1 MTLTRKILVALLGLT
16 IGTLGVAA
24 AALYP
29 MVRHHTQQLV
39 GARFE
44 DSVVPTARAIDNML
58 LDALRGMH
66 LSVSDLVIRE
76 GTPEQMARQLRTIT
90 YIYPY
95 LQRVYLA
102 SPDGKILASSNSYDV
117 GRSLFEQ
124 QDILSV
130 HFAAARQRPAGAV
143 QFAVFEHAAPGEPV
157 FHLLAVVHDSQSRE
171 RGVLVADLLNAPF
184 EEMLRD
190 VSGDLFGAQHTYL
203 LDATGNVLMSSGPV
217 DAAKLRATLTANGT
231 LASRLHRHG
240 AGWMMLEDGE
250 TPAIAAY
257 TSLSTYGA
265 NRAGGWSV
273 VTIAPYA
280 DVIGPVWRM
289 FMQAALIVLL
299 ALAVSAAVAI
309 WLARRTARP
318 IVSLTS
324 VARRISAG
332 EASARAPVVGTDES
346 AQLARAFNEMASTV
360 QAKTAAL
367 EAEMAERARQ
377 AEELRRASVL
387 EAEIAERARQAE
399 ELQQARIAAEAASR
413 AKSEFLANM
422 SHEIRTPMNGVLGFT
437 NLLLDTP
444 LADEQ
449 REHVQIIRHSAEALL
464 QIINDI
470 LDFSKVEAGKM
481 QVESIAFDLTR
492 AAEEVAELLARQAE
506 AKGLELG
513 IRVAR
518 DVPRTISGDP
528 GRVRQVLLNLV
539 GNAIKFTR
547 SGHVLIELDR
557 VSESAPDAPAWVRC
571 SVTDTGI
578 GIPLEK
584 QALMFRQFS
593 QADTSTTREFG
604 GTGLGLAIGKRLVE
618 LMGGQI
624 GFTSEP
630 GSGSRFWF
638 TLPAP
643 AAAVAPHDDALAGE
657 QGVAEMRVLVVDDHE
672 INRQLMSEQLAAW
685 RLEHACAS
693 SGDEALAML
702 SAARQGSRPFDVAVL
717 DFLMP
722 GMDGL
727 ELGIRIK
734 QDASLQNTALVM
746 VTSGSHRS
754 AAPTFLAAGFSVFLL
769 KPVVRPSQLLD
780 ALVKAWRET
789 RGVAPGA
796 PAAGAATRAAASAA
810 AVTVTDMGSI
820 ARAPGAASVASASF
834 ATAAHGAAGAAEGGA
849 AGATARGAAAAAEHG
864 AARVLVAED
873 NIVNQRLVKHM
884 LEKLGCR
891 VDLAANG
898 HEAVTMAAKL
908 RYDLVF
914 MDCFM
919 PELDGYAATAELR
932 QREAPGDRRLPIIAL
947 TANAMAED
955 RARCLAAGMDDYLS
969 KPVRIEEIRDILRRW
984 ATPAAA

>member
-44 DSVVPTARAIDNML
+44 DGVVPTARAIDNML

-66 LSVSDLVIRE
+66 LNVNDLVIRE
-76 GTPEQMARQLRTIT
+76 GTPEQMAHQLRTIT

-95 LQRVYLA
+95 LKRIYLA
-102 SPDGKILASSNSYDV
+102 QLGGTIIASSDAYDV
-117 GRSLFEQ
+117 GHSVFEQ

-130 HFAAARQRPAGAV
+130 HFAAARQLPVGAV
-143 QFAVFEHAAPGEPV
+143 QFAVFERTEPGEPV
-157 FHLLAVVHDSQSRE
+157 FHLFAVVHDSQGRE
-171 RGVLVADLLNAPF
+171 RGVLIADLLNAPF
-184 EEMLRD
+184 AEMLRD
-190 VSGDLFGAQHTYL
+190 VSGDRFGAQRAYL
-203 LDATGNVLMSSGPV
+203 LDATGNVLMSSDVLEAP
-217 DAAKLRATLTANGT
+217 KLRATLNANQG
-231 LASRLHRHG
+231 LARRLRSHG
-240 AGWMMLEDGE
+240 AGWMMLENGE
-250 TPAIAAY
+250 APAIAAY
-257 TSLSTYGA
+257 TSLPTYGA

-289 FMQAALIVLL
+289 FVQAALIVLL
-299 ALAVSAAVAI
+299 ALIVSAAVAI

-332 EASARAPVVGTDES
+332 EASARAAVAGTDES
-346 AQLARAFNEMASTV
+346 AQLARAFNEMASAV

-422 SHEIRTPMNGVLGFT
+422 SHEIRTPMNGVIGFT

-444 LADEQ
+444 LAEEQ

-470 LDFSKVEAGKM
+470 LDFSKVEAGKL
-481 QVESIAFDLTR
+481 QVEQIAFDVGR

-506 AKGLELG
+506 AKGLEIA

-547 SGHVLIELDR
+547 SGHVLIELER
-557 VSESAPDAPAWVRC
+557 VSGERPDAAGWVRC

-593 QADTSTTREFG
+593 QADASTTREYG

-630 GSGSRFWF
+630 GRGSQFWF

-643 AAAVAPHDDALAGE
+643 PASTALHDDALASE
-657 QGVAEMRVLVVDDHE
+657 QGAAEMRVLVVDDHE
-672 INRQLMSEQLAAW
+672 INRKLVAEQLTAW
-685 RLEHACAS
+685 RLTHACAT
-693 SGDEALAML
+693 SGDEALALL
-702 SAARQGSRPFDVAVL
+702 SAARREGRPFDVAVL

-727 ELGIRIK
+727 ELGMRIK
-734 QDASLQNTALVM
+734 QDADLQSTALVM
-746 VTSGSHRS
+746 LTSGSQRS

-780 ALVKAWRET
+780 ALVKAWRES
-789 RGVAPGA
+789 RGGVAPGA
-796 PAAGAATRAAASAA
+796 ATGAA
-810 AVTVTDMGSI
+810 AVAGATGGS
-820 ARAPGAASVASASF
+820 
-834 ATAAHGAAGAAEGGA
+834 ATAVVSAAEGR
-849 AGATARGAAAAAEHG
+849 ARVASESVG
-864 AARVLVAED
+864 ARVLVAED
-873 NIVNQRLVKHM
+873 NVVNQRLVKHM

-891 VDLAANG
+891 VDLAVNG
-898 HEAVTMAAKL
+898 REAVSMAAER

-932 QREAPGDRRLPIIAL
+932 RRETAGERRLPIIAL

-969 KPVRIEEIRDILRRW
+969 KPVRIEEIRDILQRW

>member
-1 MTLTRKILVALLGLT
+1 MTFTRKILIAFLGLT
-16 IGTLGVAA
+16 IGTLGAA
-24 AALYP
+24 AAPLYV
-29 MVRHHTQQLV
+29 MVGHHAQQLV

-44 DSVVPTARAIDNML
+44 DSIVPTAHAIDNML

-66 LSVSDLVIRE
+66 LSVNDVVIRA
-76 GTPEQMARQLRTIT
+76 GSPDQMARQLRTMT

-95 LQRVYLA
+95 LRRIYLVGGA
-102 SPDGKILASSNSYDV
+102 GTIIASSDPYDAGHSV
-117 GRSLFEQ
+117 SEQ
-124 QDILSV
+124 QDTLTT
-130 HFAAARQRPAGAV
+130 HFTAAKQRPAGAI
-143 QFAVFEHAAPGEPV
+143 QFAVLDRAKRGESV
-157 FHLLAVVHDSQSRE
+157 FHLLAVVHDMQGHE
-171 RGVLVADLLNAPF
+171 RGVLIADLLNAPF
-184 EEMLRD
+184 EELLRD
-190 VSGDLFGAQHTYL
+190 VSGDLQGAQNAYL
-203 LDATGNVLMSSGPV
+203 VDSAGKVLLSSGPA
-217 DAAKLRATLTANGT
+217 DAEKLPATLSSDQARAMHFHG
-231 LASRLHRHG
+231 HG
-240 AGWMMLEDGE
+240 AGWMVLDHGGAK
-250 TPAIAAY
+250 AIAAY
-257 TSLSTYGA
+257 TTLPTYGA

-273 VTIAPYA
+273 VTVAPYA
-280 DVIGPVWRM
+280 DVIGPVRKM
-289 FMQAALIVLL
+289 FIQAALVVLL
-299 ALAVSAAVAI
+299 ALAMSAAVAI
-309 WLARRTARP
+309 WLARRTAA
-318 IVSLTS
+318 I
-324 VARRISAG
+324 
-332 EASARAPVVGTDES
+332 
-346 AQLARAFNEMASTV
+346 
-360 QAKTAAL
+360 
-367 EAEMAERARQ
+367 AERARR
-377 AEELRRASVL
+377 AEVLRRASVL
-387 EAEIAERARQAE
+387 EAEIADRARQAK

-444 LADEQ
+444 LTDEQ

-464 QIINDI
+464 HIINDI

-481 QVESIAFDLTR
+481 QIEHIPFDIAR
-492 AAEEVAELLARQAE
+492 AMEEVAELLARQAE

-513 IRVAR
+513 IRIAR
-518 DVPRTISGDP
+518 DAPRTIFGDP

-547 SGHVLIELDR
+547 SGHVLIELER
-557 VSESAPDAPAWVRC
+557 VAGEQPEAAAWVRC

-584 QALMFRQFS
+584 QTLMFRQFS
-593 QADTSTTREFG
+593 QADTSTTREYG

-643 AAAVAPHDDALAGE
+643 AASAAPEDDALPA
-657 QGVAEMRVLVVDDHE
+657 QRGVAEMRVLVVDDHE
-672 INRQLMSEQLAAW
+672 INRRLLAEQLAAW

-702 SAARQGSRPFDVAVL
+702 RAARQAGRPFDVAVL

-734 QDASLQNTALVM
+734 QEPTLQNTALVM
-746 VTSGSHRS
+746 LTSGSQRS
-754 AAPTFLAAGFSVFLL
+754 AASTFLTAGFSVFLL

-789 RGVAPGA
+789 RGVVVPG
-796 PAAGAATRAAASAA
+796 T
-810 AVTVTDMGSI
+810 AVTPVTG
-820 ARAPGAASVASASF
+820 ASVPAVSPSPVLAP
-834 ATAAHGAAGAAEGGA
+834 T
-849 AGATARGAAAAAEHG
+849 TVEHTG
-864 AARVLVAED
+864 ARVLVAED
-873 NIVNQRLVKHM
+873 NIINQRLVKHM

-898 HEAVTMAAKL
+898 REAVAMAAKL

-947 TANAMAED
+947 TANAMVED
-955 RARCLAAGMDDYLS
+955 RTRCLAAGMDDYLS
-969 KPVRIEEIRDILRRW
+969 KPVRLEEIREILQRW